1 MTEEQIRWDSL
12 LSKILT
18 LGALQPFIVFLLP
31 ESLEVF
37 CSDNFPASF
46 IKLPSVFVGP
56 GISST
61 LVFGVHANLGLLIKN
76 EKCINYLYYIKQGWT
91 KILTGYLPVRA
102 LENERKRYYLFL
114 FIYKSKNF
122 LKRLHST
129 TQSSCLMLK
138 IFWL

>member
-1 MTEEQIRWDSL
+1 MTEDQIRWDSL

-76 EKCINYLYYIKQGWT
+76 EKCINNLYSIKKG
-91 KILTGYLPVRA
+91 
-102 LENERKRYYLFL
+102 
-114 FIYKSKNF
+114 
-122 LKRLHST
+122 
-129 TQSSCLMLK
+129 
-138 IFWL
+138 